1 MIFVRQDSDSGS
13 EGSDSSQSE
22 SESDDDGN
30 NQHEAQRQLPPLS
43 HYHAAMQLSSPGEI
57 QHAFNNNPTTPTQ
70 KKKFEERVCLKLIYS
85 LKSIEGAPT
94 VLKSVCFEEVSAL
107 EGHMCLYVAGKC

>member
-30 NQHEAQRQLPPLS
+30 EQHKMQRQPPPLS
-43 HYHAAMQLSSPGEI
+43 HYHPESQMLSPGQM
-57 QHAFNNNPTTPTQ
+57 QHTFNNNPTTPTQ
-70 KKKFEERVCLKLIYS
+70 KKKFEERVGIK
-85 LKSIEGAPT
+85 
-94 VLKSVCFEEVSAL
+94 
-107 EGHMCLYVAGKC
+107 

>member
-30 NQHEAQRQLPPLS
+30 EQHQMQRHQPPPLS
-43 HYHAAMQLSSPGEI
+43 HYHPSSQMLSPGRQ
-57 QHAFNNNPTTPTQ
+57 QHTFNNNPTTPTQ
-70 KKKFEERVCLKLIYS
+70 KKKFEERVCVY
-85 LKSIEGAPT
+85 
-94 VLKSVCFEEVSAL
+94 
-107 EGHMCLYVAGKC
+107 